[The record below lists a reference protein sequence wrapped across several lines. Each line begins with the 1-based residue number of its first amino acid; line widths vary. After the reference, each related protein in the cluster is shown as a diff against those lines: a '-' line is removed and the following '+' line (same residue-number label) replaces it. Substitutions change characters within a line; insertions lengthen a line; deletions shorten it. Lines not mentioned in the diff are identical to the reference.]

1 MPLPWT
7 GVPPGPHDVGLVVCD
22 MDGTLLTSDDAIPDA
37 FWPLLERLRERGAT
51 FVPASGRQYATLARS
66 FASAEADLA
75 YVAENGSLVVHDGEV
90 VSKTTVEPELVRQVT
105 AALRAAPDAPD
116 LGVVVCGVESAYIE
130 RRDPA
135 FVTETE
141 KYYARLQVVDDLTAM
156 RDEVLKIAVFVF
168 GEAERLAATT
178 FAPIA
183 RTHQVVVSGV
193 NWIDIMHAEVDKGR
207 AVRALQAA
215 LGVPPERTVVF
226 ADYLNDLEML
236 DAAAWSFAMANGH
249 PAVRERARY
258 LAPSNDEHGVVT
270 VLRRLLGERPDADA
284 SSV

>member
-116 LGVVVCGVESAYIE
+116 LAVVVCGVESAYIE

-168 GEAERLAATT
+168 GRPSGWPPPPSPPSRGPTRWWCRASTGSTSCTQRSTRAAPCGRCRRRSACRRSARWCSPTT
-178 FAPIA
+178 STTSRCWTRRPGRSPWPTRTPPCASAPA
-183 RTHQVVVSGV
+183 TSR
-193 NWIDIMHAEVDKGR
+193 
-207 AVRALQAA
+207 
-215 LGVPPERTVVF
+215 PPTT
-226 ADYLNDLEML
+226 
-236 DAAAWSFAMANGH
+236 S
-249 PAVRERARY
+249 
-258 LAPSNDEHGVVT
+258 T
-270 VLRRLLGERPDADA
+270 A
-284 SSV
+284 S